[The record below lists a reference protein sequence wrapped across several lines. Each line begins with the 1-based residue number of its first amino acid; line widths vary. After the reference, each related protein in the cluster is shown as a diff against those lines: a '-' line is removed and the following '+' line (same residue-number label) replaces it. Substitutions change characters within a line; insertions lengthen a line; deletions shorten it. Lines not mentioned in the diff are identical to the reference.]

1 MMDEPARLSAVIGD
15 LYDAALDP
23 SLWGV
28 VLGEARDFVGGS
40 AAAIFAKNAAATSI
54 TVFHHDGGIE
64 PHYMQLYYERY
75 MALDPSNTAHFFSGI
90 GEPLSTVDYIDYAE
104 FLETRV
110 YKEWVRPQGLVD
122 FVSVAIEKSMTS
134 AALFGIFR
142 HERDGMVDEDSKRRM
157 RLIAPHIRRAVLIG
171 KAIDLKTAQT
181 ASFADALDGLS
192 AAMFMVQANG
202 RIVHANAAGH
212 AMLASS
218 GFLYAA
224 ADRLTVRDVRT
235 HHALMEVLAAAG
247 TGDGAVGA
255 RGVALPL
262 ATRDGGAYLA
272 HVLPLTSGA
281 RKKAGTAYAAAAAI
295 FVRKA
300 ELELPSTPEIIARH
314 YRLTPSELRVLLAV
328 IEVGGVPEVAEALGV
343 ADTTVK
349 THLGSVYGKTGT
361 SRQADLVKLVAG
373 FQSPLAA

>member
-1 MMDEPARLSAVIGD
+1 LDETARLSAVIGN

-23 SLWGV
+23 ALWGV

-40 AAAIFAKNAAATSI
+40 AAAIFAKDAAATKLTI
-54 TVFHHDGGIE
+54 FHHDGGIE
-64 PHYMQLYYERY
+64 PDYVRLYYERY
-75 MALDPSNTAHFFSGI
+75 MALDPSNTAHFFATVESPI
-90 GEPLSTVDYIDYAE
+90 STADYIDRGEFRQTRFYREWAE
-104 FLETRV
+104 
-110 YKEWVRPQGLVD
+110 PQGLVD
-122 FVSVAIEKSMTS
+122 FLTVALERSMAT

-142 HERDGMVDEDSKRRM
+142 KTADGFADEGSKHRM
-157 RLIAPHIRRAVLIG
+157 RLIAPHVRRAVLIG
-171 KAIDLKTAQT
+171 KAIDLKAAQS

-192 AAMFMVQANG
+192 AALFLVQANG
-202 RIVHANAAGH
+202 RIVHANAAAH
-212 AMLASS
+212 AMLAAP
-218 GFLYAA
+218 GFLYTA
-224 ADRLTVRDVRT
+224 ADRLMVRDVKMHR
-235 HHALMEVLAAAG
+235 ALMDVLAAADS
-247 TGDGAVGA
+247 GDAAVGA

-281 RKKAGTAYAAAAAI
+281 RKKAGNAYAAVAAV

-300 ELELPSTPEIIARH
+300 ELELPSAPEIIARH

-373 FQSPLAA
+373 FASPLAA

>member
-1 MMDEPARLSAVIGD
+1 MDDAARLSAVIGN
-15 LYDAALDP
+15 LYDASLDP
-23 SLWGV
+23 ALWSV

-40 AAAIFAKNAAATSI
+40 SAAIFAKDAAATTL

-64 PHYMQLYYERY
+64 PQYMRLYYERY
-75 MALDPSNTAHFFSGI
+75 MAIDPSNTAHFFATVESPI
-90 GEPLSTVDYIDYAE
+90 STHDFIDYGE
-104 FLETRV
+104 FLETRF
-110 YKEWVRPQGLVD
+110 YKEWGQPQGLVD
-122 FVSVAIEKSMTS
+122 FITVALEKSMTT

-142 HERDGMVDEDSKRRM
+142 KTHDGIADEDSKRRM

-171 KAIDLKTAQT
+171 KAIDLKTAET
-181 ASFADALDGLS
+181 ATFADALDGLS
-192 AAMFMVQANG
+192 SAMFLTQTNG

-212 AMLASS
+212 AMLAGS

-224 ADRLTVRDVRT
+224 HDRLMVRDVKM
-235 HHALMEVLAAAG
+235 HQALMEVLAAAG
-247 TGDGAVGA
+247 SGDGAVGA

-281 RKKAGTAYAAAAAI
+281 RRRAGTTYAAAAAI

-300 ELELPSTPEIIARH
+300 ALELPSMPETIARH

-328 IEVGGVPEVAEALGV
+328 IEVGGVPEVAQALGI

-361 SRQADLVKLVAG
+361 SRQADLVKLIAG
-373 FQSPLAA
+373 FASPLAA

>member
-1 MMDEPARLSAVIGD
+1 MDEAARLSAVIGN

-23 SLWGV
+23 ALWGV

-40 AAAIFAKNAAATSI
+40 AAAIFAKDAAATKL
-54 TVFHHDGGIE
+54 TVFHHDGNLD
-64 PHYMQLYYERY
+64 PHFTRVYCERY
-75 MALDPSNTAHFFSGI
+75 MALDPANTAHFFSEV
-90 GEPLSTVDYIDYAE
+90 GEPMSTVDYIDYAE
-104 FLETRV
+104 FLETRL

-134 AALFGIFR
+134 AALFGVFR
-142 HERDGMVDEDSKRRM
+142 HERDGIIDANAKHRM
-157 RLIAPHIRRAVLIG
+157 RLLAPHVRRAVLIG
-171 KAIDLKTAQT
+171 KAIDLKAAQS
-181 ASFADALDGLS
+181 ASLADALDGLS
-192 AAMFMVQANG
+192 AAMFLVQANG
-202 RIVHANAAGH
+202 RIVHANAAAH
-212 AMLASS
+212 AMLAAS

-224 ADRLTVRDVRT
+224 NARLTVRDVKM
-235 HHALMEVLAAAG
+235 HHALMDVLADAG
-247 TGDGAVGA
+247 NGDGAVGA

-281 RKKAGTAYAAAAAI
+281 RRQAASAYAAVAAV

-328 IEVGGVPEVAEALGV
+328 IEVGGVPEVAEALGI

-361 SRQADLVKLVAG
+361 ARQADLVKLVAG
-373 FQSPLAA
+373 FASPLAA

>member
-1 MMDEPARLSAVIGD
+1 MDEPARLSAVIGD

>member
-1 MMDEPARLSAVIGD
+1 MDEAARLSAVIGN

-23 SLWGV
+23 ALWSV

-40 AAAIFAKNAAATSI
+40 AAAIFAKNAAATTL
-54 TVFHHDGGIE
+54 TVFHHDGGID
-64 PHYMQLYYERY
+64 PHYTQLYYERY
-75 MALDPSNTAHFFSGI
+75 MALDPSNTAHFFATVETPI
-90 GEPLSTVDYIDYAE
+90 STADYIDYEE
-104 FLETRV
+104 FRQTRF
-110 YKEWVRPQGLVD
+110 YREWGQPQGLVD
-122 FVSVAIEKSMTS
+122 FLTVALERSMTT
-134 AALFGIFR
+134 AALFGVFR
-142 HERDGMVDEDSKRRM
+142 KTRDGIADEDSKQRM
-157 RLIAPHIRRAVLIG
+157 RLISPHIRRAVLIG
-171 KAIDLKTAQT
+171 KAIDLKTAQA
-181 ASFADALDGLS
+181 ASLADTLDGLS
-192 AAMFMVQANG
+192 AAMFLVQANG
-202 RIVHANAAGH
+202 RIVHTNAAGH
-212 AMLASS
+212 AMLAGS
-218 GFLYAA
+218 GFLRAA
-224 ADRLTVRDVRT
+224 GDRLTVHDAKMHR
-235 HHALMEVLAAAG
+235 ALMDVLAAADS
-247 TGDGAVGA
+247 GDGAVGA

-262 ATRDGGAYLA
+262 ATRDSGAYLA

-281 RKKAGTAYAAAAAI
+281 RKKAGNVYGAVAAV

-328 IEVGGVPEVAEALGV
+328 IEVGGVPEVAEALGI

>member
-1 MMDEPARLSAVIGD
+1 MR
-15 LYDAALDP
+15 
-23 SLWGV
+23 
-28 VLGEARDFVGGS
+28 
-40 AAAIFAKNAAATSI
+40 
-54 TVFHHDGGIE
+54 
-64 PHYMQLYYERY
+64 LYYERY
-75 MALDPSNTAHFFSGI
+75 MALDPANTAHFFSTVESPI
-90 GEPLSTVDYIDYAE
+90 STVDFIDYGE
-104 FLETRV
+104 FLETRF
-110 YKEWVRPQGLVD
+110 YKEWAQPQGLVD
-122 FVSVAIEKSMTS
+122 FLSVALEKSMAT

-142 HERDGMVDEDSKRRM
+142 REQHGIVDEDSKRRM
-157 RLIAPHIRRAVLIG
+157 RLIAPHIRRSVLIG

-181 ASFADALDGLS
+181 ASLADALDGLS
-192 AAMFMVQANG
+192 AAMFMVQTNG

-212 AMLASS
+212 AMLAAS
-218 GFLYAA
+218 GFLYAT
-224 ADRLTVRDVRT
+224 ADRLTVRDVRM
-235 HHALMEVLAAAG
+235 HHALMDVLVAADS
-247 TGDGAVGA
+247 GDSAVGA

-281 RKKAGTAYAAAAAI
+281 RRQAGTAYAATAAI

-300 ELELPSTPEIIARH
+300 ELELPSTPEVIARH

-328 IEVGGVPEVAEALGV
+328 IEVGGVPQVAEALGI

-373 FQSPLAA
+373 FASPLAA

>member
-1 MMDEPARLSAVIGD
+1 MDEAARLSAVIGN

-23 SLWGV
+23 ALWSV

-40 AAAIFAKNAAATSI
+40 ASAIFAKDAAATKLTI
-54 TVFHHDGGIE
+54 FHHDGGIE
-64 PHYMQLYYERY
+64 PAYVQSYYERY
-75 MALDPSNTAHFFSGI
+75 MALDPSNTAHFFATVEWPI
-90 GEPLSTVDYIDYAE
+90 STADYIDYAE
-104 FLETRV
+104 FQQTRFHR
-110 YKEWVRPQGLVD
+110 EWAEPQGLVD
-122 FVSVAIEKSMTS
+122 FLTVALEKSITT

-142 HERDGMVDEDSKRRM
+142 KTRDGQADEGSKHRM
-157 RLIAPHIRRAVLIG
+157 RLIAPHVRRAVLIG
-171 KAIDLKTAQT
+171 KAIDLKAAQS
-181 ASFADALDGLS
+181 ASLADALDGLS
-192 AAMFMVQANG
+192 AAMFLVQANG
-202 RIVHANAAGH
+202 RIVHANAAAH
-212 AMLASS
+212 AMLGAS

-224 ADRLTVRDVRT
+224 NARLTVRDAKM
-235 HHALMEVLAAAG
+235 HHALMDVLAAAG
-247 TGDGAVGA
+247 NGDGAVGA

-262 ATRDGGAYLA
+262 ATRDGSAYLA

-281 RKKAGTAYAAAAAI
+281 RRQAGNAYAAVAAV

-328 IEVGGVPEVAEALGV
+328 IEVGGVPEVAEALGI

>member
-1 MMDEPARLSAVIGD
+1 MDEAARLSAVIGD
-15 LYDAALDP
+15 LYDAVLDP
-23 SLWGV
+23 SLWSV

-40 AAAIFAKNAAATSI
+40 AAAIFAKDAAATTL
-54 TVFHHDGGIE
+54 TVFHHDGGID
-64 PHYMQLYYERY
+64 PHYTQLYYERY
-75 MALDPSNTAHFFSGI
+75 MALDPSNTAHFFSTV
-90 GEPLSTVDYIDYAE
+90 GEPISTADFIDYDE
-104 FLETRV
+104 FHETRF
-110 YKEWVRPQGLVD
+110 YKEWAKPQGLVD
-122 FVSVAIEKSMTS
+122 FITVALEKSMTS
-134 AALFGIFR
+134 AALFGVFR
-142 HERDGMVDEDSKRRM
+142 KTQEGIADDDSKRRM

-171 KAIDLKTAQT
+171 KAIDLKAAQT
-181 ASFADALDGLS
+181 ASFADVLDGLS
-192 AAMFMVQANG
+192 AAMFLVQANG

-212 AMLASS
+212 AMLAAS

-224 ADRLTVRDVRT
+224 SDRLMVRDVTKHR
-235 HHALMEVLAAAG
+235 ALMEVLSAAG
-247 TGDGAVGA
+247 DGDGAVGA
-255 RGVALPL
+255 RGVSLPL

-281 RKKAGTAYAAAAAI
+281 RRKAGRAYAATAAI

-349 THLGSVYGKTGT
+349 THLGSVFAKTGT
-361 SRQADLVKLVAG
+361 SRQADLVKLIAG